1 MTTPVAAHLVTP
13 APSAGTGGAR
23 PATCVSR
30 DVQSGSFF
38 YIAEHLTFYFQVQR
52 TLQEVQDLQE
62 LLSVHR
68 VVHPGTPSP
77 PRYTQVHPGWV
88 LWHRVRDE
96 LGPATDHAMGL
107 VRVGVGTL
115 I

>member
-1 MTTPVAAHLVTP
+1 MLGLVVQGLQPV
-13 APSAGTGGAR
+13 SAGM
-23 PATCVSR
+23 CSLVL
-30 DVQSGSFF
+30 FF
-38 YIAEHLTFYFQVQR
+38 TLLNIRTFYFQVQR

-88 LWHRVRDE
+88 LWHTVRDE